1 MRRKTGALYF
11 VLISAAGDRFV
22 QETTPVTSGSYVS
35 GGPSCLM
42 KGHACAWHCTA
53 HHLLTSEKVT
63 PGSAA
68 HFNDGTLK
76 LTVFAGICVRK
87 LVLSD
92 RATLHCTSLHSTL
105 LSWRSCKISS

>member
-1 MRRKTGALYF
+1 MRRETGALYF

-22 QETTPVTSGSYVS
+22 QERTPVTSGPYAS

-76 LTVFAGICVRK
+76 LTVSKGICVRK

-92 RATLHCTSLHSTL
+92 RLTLHAL
-105 LSWRSCKISS
+105 LSWRSCKICS